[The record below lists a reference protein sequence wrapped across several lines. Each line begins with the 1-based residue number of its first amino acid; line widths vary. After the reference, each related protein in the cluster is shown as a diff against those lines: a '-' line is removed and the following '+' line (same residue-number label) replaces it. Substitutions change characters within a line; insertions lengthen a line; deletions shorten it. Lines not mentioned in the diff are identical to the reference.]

1 MTASGSGPSVPRE
14 GQAPVP
20 RPESEKAPQRREP
33 TETEVEALRHQ
44 LSVMRA
50 YLGII
55 G

>member
-1 MTASGSGPSVPRE
+1 MTASGSEPSMPRE
-14 GQAPVP
+14 SQAPVP

-33 TETEVEALRHQ
+33 TETEVEALRRQ
-44 LSVMRA
+44 ISVMRA